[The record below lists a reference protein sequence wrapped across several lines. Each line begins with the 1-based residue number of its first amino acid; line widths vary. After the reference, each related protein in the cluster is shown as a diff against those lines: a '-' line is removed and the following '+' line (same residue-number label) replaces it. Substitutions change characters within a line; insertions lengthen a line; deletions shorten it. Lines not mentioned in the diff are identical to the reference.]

1 MSEEEEEEVTR
12 SICIEKCKEK
22 QNDQDFKQ
30 KMGVMSTL
38 LLEFYRVLM
47 GAFLI
52 VFVPQKCGDSICS
65 MGENMNRNSFLAQ
78 IAISFNALTMLSFL
92 ILYFIEVKRENKLIT
107 YLEVNRFTSVD
118 NDSVG
123 EALKRLSITKKN
135 SILKYDGYYQK
146 AGYLSSG
153 AFIFNSVFSA
163 IIVYKHYYDSKS
175 ATVFLT
181 NILFMGTK
189 VADVY
194 STVNTKKNV
203 FYSAYL
209 KQKVQFNDVDPD
221 KLIKDNFVI
230 ENMSDS
236 EDSVSSELGQKL

>member
-1 MSEEEEEEVTR
+1 MSEEEEEETKL
-12 SICIEKCKEK
+12 ICLEKCKEK

-30 KMGVMSTL
+30 KMGVASTL
-38 LLEFYRVLM
+38 VLEFYRVLM

-52 VFVPQKCGDSICS
+52 AFVPQKCGDSICS
-65 MGENMNRNSFLAQ
+65 MGENMNRNSSLAQ
-78 IAISFNALTMLSFL
+78 TAISFNALTMLSFL

-118 NDSVG
+118 NESVG
-123 EALKRLSITKKN
+123 EALKRLAITKQN
-135 SILKYDGYYQK
+135 SIWKYDGYYQK

-153 AFIFNSVFSA
+153 AFIFNTVFSA

-181 NILFMGTK
+181 NVLFMGTK

-221 KLIKDNFVI
+221 KTIKDDFVI
-230 ENMSDS
+230 ENIPNS
-236 EDSVSSELGQKL
+236 EDSVSSEEGQKL